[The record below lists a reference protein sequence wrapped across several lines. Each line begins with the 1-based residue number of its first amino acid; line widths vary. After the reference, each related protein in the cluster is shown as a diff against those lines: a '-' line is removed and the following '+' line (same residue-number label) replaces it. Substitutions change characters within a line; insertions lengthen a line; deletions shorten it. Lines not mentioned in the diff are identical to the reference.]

1 MKLKSLSLIDNH
13 RKLFKLP
20 KASQE
25 QVKTI

>member
-1 MKLKSLSLIDNH
+1 MKLKSLSLIDTY